1 MTSCLVALV
10 ASQHKNVNAY
20 RVHSQQ
26 FAQLIKDIDVLLPR
40 KKVFCFE
47 LGRNPREKQQVSL
60 NDSFFG
66 LSFWHAAVWLELAI
80 LICHFTSTISVYELC
95 KG

>member
-1 MTSCLVALV
+1 MVD
-10 ASQHKNVNAY
+10 SQHENVNAY

-66 LSFWHAAVWLELAI
+66 LSFWHAAVWLELAL
-80 LICHFTSTISVYELC
+80 LICIVNLDISALSKQILTSKY
-95 KG
+95 

>member
-1 MTSCLVALV
+1 MVD
-10 ASQHKNVNAY
+10 SQHENVNAY

-40 KKVFCFE
+40 KKVFCLE
-47 LGRNPREKQQVSL
+47 LGRNPREKQQVNL

-66 LSFWHAAVWLELAI
+66 LSFWHATVWLELALLNCIVSLDIPALSEQI
-80 LICHFTSTISVYELC
+80 LTPKY
-95 KG
+95 